1 MLADKRRTLLKLLK
15 DKRTVGQMEEASLIH
30 AMKENSVMSSM
41 DVDDLSPIQPR
52 YMESL
57 GAGWHQDS
65 GRPSNTIIFE
75 EGSEGNYSSRRTNP
89 YQPPKSGASN
99 KLKTISRS

>member
-1 MLADKRRTLLKLLK
+1 MLADKRRTLLKFLK
-15 DKRTVGQMEEASLIH
+15 DKRTVGQMEEASMIH

-57 GAGWHQDS
+57 GTGW
-65 GRPSNTIIFE
+65 
-75 EGSEGNYSSRRTNP
+75 
-89 YQPPKSGASN
+89 
-99 KLKTISRS
+99 